1 VVFGLGGA
9 GGNQLA
15 GWMFD
20 HGGTRGAFRASVF
33 LELGALALLGVLVFR
48 RPRAAPAR

>member
-1 VVFGLGGA
+1 
-9 GGNQLA
+9 
-15 GWMFD
+15 
-20 HGGTRGAFRASVF
+20 VF